1 MQHLTVSRQI
11 WYNCFEN
18 VALCNEL
25 KANTN
30 LSYKQ
35 AGMLVGNFEKNNKE
49 LPKIRFCGRA
59 LKCHSPLKRY
69 QFTRTKHYLL
79 SYVFFF
85 RVRILKR
92 TELKGISSTIVLFLW
107 EYTPSLKLKANTSY

>member
-1 MQHLTVSRQI
+1 MQQYALNKRIYSPLVALNKKYIQHLTVFHQI

-25 KANTN
+25 KVNTS

-49 LPKIRFCGRA
+49 LPKIRFCERG
-59 LKCHSPLKRY
+59 LKCYSPLKRY
-69 QFTRTKHYLL
+69 QF
-79 SYVFFF
+79 
-85 RVRILKR
+85 
-92 TELKGISSTIVLFLW
+92 
-107 EYTPSLKLKANTSY
+107 